1 MFKRQHFNLKIMGL
15 GLILCSTV
23 ALSTTPAH
31 AQLSVCYL
39 GMQNSISSAHIDES
53 NMHPALYLDDGYRFY
68 DASEMSCQDVHRIEA
83 GIATVVFSLSIGEGV
98 ATATGVGVPV
108 TVGLAIS
115 AAGLSYANF
124 WISGVNCDQDP
135 VKVQN
140 QIKDSICNVFAD
152 SPNVSCNPES
162 VQVLTAGS
170 SVMCH
175 E

>member
-1 MFKRQHFNLKIMGL
+1 MSKCPHFNLKLVGL
-15 GLILCSTV
+15 GLLLCSTV
-23 ALSTTPAH
+23 ALNSTPAH

-39 GMQNSISSAHIDES
+39 GMQNSISSAQIDES
-53 NMHPALYLDDGYRFY
+53 NMQPALYLNDGYRFY

-98 ATATGVGVPV
+98 ATATGLGVPV
-108 TVGLAIS
+108 TAGLAIS

-124 WISGVNCDQDP
+124 WISGINCDQDP
-135 VKVQN
+135 VKVQQ
-140 QIKDSICNVFAD
+140 QIKKSICDVFAD
-152 SPNVSCNPES
+152 SSNVSCNPDS
-162 VQVLTAGS
+162 VRVLSAGS